1 MSSNSIAIRVQN
13 LSKCYQIY
21 NRPQD
26 RLKQTLMP
34 RLRRW
39 VGQTPAT
46 YYQEFWALKDV
57 SLEVPRGKTIGI
69 IGRNGSGKSSLLQV
83 VAGTLTPTSGNI
95 YVYGRVAA
103 LLELGAGFNPEFT
116 GRENV
121 FMNAAILGLGQAEIE
136 QRYDSIVEFAAIGDF
151 INQPIK
157 TYSSGMYA
165 RLAFAVAVNVDPD
178 ILVVDEVLSVGDEA
192 FQRKCFGRIEK
203 IKEKGGTILFVSHS
217 AGTIIDLCDQTIL
230 MDAGERI
237 LTGLPKTVVS
247 VYQRLLYAS
256 PERATE
262 TRNRIVEMDQAG
274 RAMQIDSDINTL
286 SVGNDATPA
295 MEADEQAEFD
305 EALRPHTTI
314 EYLSKGVTIRDVHI
328 CDGNGRRV
336 NVLIPGHT
344 YRYCYLADF
353 QKTCAMVR
361 FGMLIKTT
369 TGTEIAGQAS
379 HADGDGIDVVEKG
392 NSIEVRFEFQN
403 KLLPG
408 IYFGNAGV
416 LANDEDGHT
425 FMHRLLDA
433 VMFRVKPVTTLG
445 VIPTAMV
452 DLRPSNS
459 SGVTLNVLATH

>member
-26 RLKQTLMP
+26 RLKQSLMP
-34 RLRRW
+34 RLCRW
-39 VGQTPAT
+39 VGQTPAN

-57 SLEVPRGKTIGI
+57 SFEVRRGETIGI

-95 YVYGRVAA
+95 HVNGRVAA

-121 FMNAAILGLGQAEIE
+121 FMNATILGLGQAEIE
-136 QRYDSIVEFAAIGDF
+136 QRYDSIAEFAAIGDF

-178 ILVVDEVLSVGDEA
+178 ILVVDEALSVGDEA

-230 MDAGERI
+230 MDGGERI

-262 TRNRIVEMDQAG
+262 TRNKIVEMDRAG
-274 RAMQIDSDINTL
+274 RAMQIDSDANGV
-286 SVGNDATPA
+286 SVGNDASPA
-295 MEADEQAEFD
+295 MEADEKAEFD

-336 NVLIPGHT
+336 NVLIPGHV

-353 QKTCAMVR
+353 QKTCATVR

-379 HADGDGIDVVEKG
+379 HAEGDGIDVVEKG
-392 NSIEVRFEFQN
+392 SSIEVRFEFQN

-425 FMHRLLDA
+425 FLHRLLDA
-433 VMFRVKPVTTLG
+433 VMFRVKPVATIG
-445 VIPTAMV
+445 VIPTATV

-459 SGVTLNVLATH
+459 SGVTLNVLPTH

>member
-26 RLKQTLMP
+26 RLKQSLMP